1 MKHYVCIWLVFLST
15 LWSAAMAQQPLPD
28 WDNLRRHIPTSFS
41 LPEARFIPV
50 RAWEAEGNEASS
62 HIGAVV
68 DDPTAS
74 GGRAREVR
82 TSQRKTYEYLRTE
95 ILFGPYIEL
104 PPGTYVALF
113 RVKLLDD
120 TQDGEAVGEMDACVG
135 YGQQILAACQF
146 TDTDMKYN
154 EWVELPLLFRY
165 DGGKLECRLR
175 WTGYASLRV
184 DRVSLMRAEGAQV
197 SVGFPRVPPPQPSG
211 KPHNLRYTAA
221 PALEAIFP
229 KSQLPANTLL
239 VLDIR
244 GLSADWQLL
253 LFSLQG
259 IVNRQQPQ
267 IYYLFNST
275 DDHWLDWMLKRGFV
289 KRTEKVETPD
299 ALLQRFRSSVK
310 GVVVYDPTLPA
321 TRNVATMLAG
331 VHDALVASHRLAR
344 QLRLPIIE
352 DLRGRWKKSVDAYRW
367 ALDTL
372 WDKMNHHL
380 VACSYPDHLALRD
393 YLVQHKVFIFWVS
406 GPIDG
411 ARPYSEPNAEMR
423 LAEEV
428 LSRMPPNT
436 AVLSYPWAGKDVG
449 MGEGPGVT
457 LFAEFGKYLVGT
469 VNCSNLSVHSGIR
482 IDRFQ
487 QKPAPQAPPLQES
500 KVYVSFIISDGDNLP
515 VLTIS
520 NFPQFWADPTRGTF
534 PIGCTISPAA
544 RLLLPAVVDY
554 YYRTS
559 TPHDSWMTAV
569 SGIGYTY
576 PDHYGKRFRP
586 QDRLR
591 VYDDFLRQTQ
601 AGMVPM
607 DLDMAWIMGISEPD
621 LIARYAQQV
630 PSIQALFPDYGRRV
644 TRYEDATYLTERN
657 VPVFHA
663 VLAWPEGLSREE
675 RLADLV
681 RQVKL
686 MTPLQ
691 RPAFLHLFV
700 LNWFADLPL
709 LKELLQRLGEEYVAV
724 RPEHLAQLY
733 LQAMEREQVL
743 IRAPERVAT
752 VGGQPVR
759 FEVNLRNTS
768 KSTLHISLQTDLQQ
782 ATVSPAEVTLSASS
796 SEAVQITGQP
806 SAALVRVSAMGD
818 FGQRTVQIPVLR
830 VEAKEVVGELP
841 SLSDA
846 QPVALFEA
854 EVLSHLSGEQIEDSS
869 ASGGRAW
876 QAVPGS
882 AQPGH
887 IVFGPYEGMSAGRYL
902 ALFRLKRLGEAQGN
916 LLKVDTCVGG
926 GNPVTAERVVQ
937 AEELPIGQYRYIP
950 LITEHP
956 GGAIETRVEWFG
968 RAGVTVD
975 CIALW
980 RLR

>member
-1 MKHYVCIWLVFLST
+1 MKRYFCIWVGILST
-15 LWSAAMAQQPLPD
+15 LWSVTMAQQPLPD
-28 WDNLRRHIPTSFS
+28 WETIHQRIPASFS
-41 LPEARFIPV
+41 LPQARYAPV
-50 RAWEAEGNEASS
+50 RAWEAEGNEAGS
-62 HIGAVV
+62 HIGIVV
-68 DDPTAS
+68 NDPTAS

-82 TSQRKTYEYLRTE
+82 TSQRKTSDDLRTE

-120 TQDGEAVGEMDACVG
+120 SRDGEAVGEMDACVG
-135 YGQQILAACQF
+135 YGQQILSAREF
-146 TDTDMKYN
+146 VDTDLKPN
-154 EWVELPLLFRY
+154 QWVELPLLFRY

-175 WTGYASLRV
+175 WTGYASLSV
-184 DRVSLMRAEGAQV
+184 DRVSLFRAEGLQV
-197 SVGFPRVPPPQPSG
+197 SVGIPRVPPPQLSG
-211 KPHNLRYTAA
+211 KPDNLRYAPA
-221 PALEAIFP
+221 PALEAIFL
-229 KSQLPANTLL
+229 KSQPPANTLL

-299 ALLQRFRSSVK
+299 VLLQRFRSSVK

-331 VHDALVASHRLAR
+331 VQDALVASPRLAR
-344 QLRLPIIE
+344 QLHLPIIE

-411 ARPYSEPNAEMR
+411 ARPYSDPNAEMR
-423 LAEEV
+423 LAEEI

-469 VNCSNLSVHSGIR
+469 INCSNLSVHSGIR

-534 PIGCTISPAA
+534 PIGWTISPAA

-554 YYRTS
+554 YYQTS

-586 QDRLR
+586 EDRLR

-607 DLDMAWIMGISEPD
+607 DLHMAWIMGISDPD

-630 PSIQALFPDYGRRV
+630 SSVQALFPDYGRRV

-675 RLADLV
+675 RLANLV

-686 MTPLQ
+686 MTPPQ

-759 FEVNLRNTS
+759 FAIHLRNTT
-768 KSTLHISLQTDLQQ
+768 KSTLRVSLQTNLQQ
-782 ATVSPAEVTLSASS
+782 AVVTPAEVTLSAGASTT
-796 SEAVQITGQP
+796 VQIAGNP
-806 SAALVRVSAMGD
+806 SAEVVQVSARGS

-830 VEAKEVVGELP
+830 VEMKDVVGNLP
-841 SLSDA
+841 SLPNA

-854 EVLSHLSGEQIEDSS
+854 EVLSHLSGEQIEDPS

-876 QAVPGS
+876 RAVPGS

-887 IVFGPYEGMSAGRYL
+887 IVFGPYAGMSAGRYL
-902 ALFRLKRLGEAQGN
+902 VLFRLKRLGEAQGN
-916 LLKVDTCVGG
+916 LLKIDTCVGG
-926 GNPVTAERVVQ
+926 GTPVTAERVVK

-968 RAGVTVD
+968 KAGVAVD

-980 RLR
+980 RLQ